1 MAKKKYNTIW
11 SQTHEAEESTPLEYE
26 DNSYISK
33 EPAPEPDGERIRPVI
48 KREEPKPKKQ
58 LQSIRDVNF
67 RLSKD
72 VKRTDNII
80 GVLKGGL
87 NVDLLEDQ
95 GDWMYV
101 EFERKKGYIMSKY
114 LKEV

>member
-1 MAKKKYNTIW
+1 MW
-11 SQTHEAEESTPLEYE
+11 SQTHEAEENTPLEYE
-26 DNSYISK
+26 DNSYINK
-33 EPAPEPDGERIRPVI
+33 DAEPKPDGERVRPNV
-48 KREEPKPKKQ
+48 KKEEPKPKKQ
-58 LQSIRDVNF
+58 LQAISNVNF

-72 VKRTDNII
+72 AKRTDNII

-95 GDWMYV
+95 GDWMHV